1 MTEEALRSTA
11 RFLERLIELP
21 ADATGRIL
29 SRVMSN
35 PGMIHSG
42 ERMNVIA
49 QRCELEMDMRIP
61 WGCSYDEVIRTIRES
76 VPEAKVDM
84 VVSSEASFST
94 PGWLCRL
101 VYKRVQSVLG
111 VPAKPGESPPGG
123 V

>member
-49 QRCELEMDMRIP
+49 QRCELEMDMHYLLP
-61 WGCSYDEVIRTIRES
+61 L
-76 VPEAKVDM
+76 AKH
-84 VVSSEASFST
+84 
-94 PGWLCRL
+94 
-101 VYKRVQSVLG
+101 LG
-111 VPAKPGESPPGG
+111 VTIEATSISDKEM
-123 V
+123 VDLF